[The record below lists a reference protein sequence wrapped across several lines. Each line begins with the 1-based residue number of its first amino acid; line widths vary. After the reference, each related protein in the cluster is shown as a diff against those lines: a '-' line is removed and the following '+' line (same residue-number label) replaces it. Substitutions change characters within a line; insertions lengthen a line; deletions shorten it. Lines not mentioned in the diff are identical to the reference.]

1 MGHLPL
7 DAPRPCRQHG
17 GMGMSMKTFAAVV
30 RRAIE
35 SLPDEIKRHLENVV
49 IDVDEEP
56 SAAFLREAGFTDEEI
71 DAGDSLYGY
80 FMPLEGVQAEDM
92 LENPNRI
99 IIFKFPLE
107 EDFPKPRELRIEIRK
122 TVVHEI
128 AHHFGWS
135 DRDLEKFDD
144 NPDPFGE

>member
-1 MGHLPL
+1 
-7 DAPRPCRQHG
+7 
-17 GMGMSMKTFAAVV
+17 MKKFAAVV

-35 SLPDEIKRHLENVV
+35 TLPDEIKEHMENVV
-49 IDVDEEP
+49 IDVEEEP
-56 SAAFLREAGFTDEEI
+56 SIKFLQEAGFTDEEI

-80 FMPLEGVQAEDM
+80 FMPMEGVAASEM

-99 IIFKFPLE
+99 IIFRNPLE
-107 EDFPKPRELRIEIRK
+107 EDFPDERDLLIEIRK

-128 AHHFGWS
+128 AHHFGLT

-144 NPDPFGE
+144 NPDPFGDD

>member
-1 MGHLPL
+1 
-7 DAPRPCRQHG
+7 
-17 GMGMSMKTFAAVV
+17 MGMSMKTFAAVV
-30 RRAIE
+30 RRAID

-56 SAAFLREAGFTDEEI
+56 SVEFLREAGFTEEEI
-71 DAGDSLYGY
+71 DEGDSLYGY

-99 IIFKFPLE
+99 IIFRNPLQ
-107 EDFPKPRELRIEIRK
+107 EDFPDPDELHIEIRK

-128 AHHFGWS
+128 AHHFGLT
-135 DRDLEKFDD
+135 DRDLAKFDD